1 MRRPGTARALWV
13 WIIWAALSVGE
24 ARAGAVEVQIK
35 LPAPQKIDT
44 TGMSRVLVGGFRTGD
59 HPTLNLEREL
69 NRSLRSL
76 LRRNTKFEILDI
88 EPLPLPEQPI
98 EDAIR
103 NTAYWTRLGARF
115 NADLILAGT
124 LEFSSTDQSGFVQ
137 EDLISEMTQQRVRRQ
152 RWVER
157 ESFRM
162 ELALYFFRGSSGDLM
177 YEDHFIEEAA
187 FDGKGNDPLTALH
200 QLIDRIGESI
210 LSIVTTRSR
219 LETRHLFTE

>member
-1 MRRPGTARALWV
+1 MRRTGKARALWI
-13 WIIWAALSVGE
+13 WIIWAALCWSD
-24 ARAGAVEVQIK
+24 AAAGAVEVQIK

-44 TGMSRVLVGGFRTGD
+44 TGMSRALVGGFRTSD
-59 HPTLNLEREL
+59 HPTLNLEREI
-69 NRSLRSL
+69 NRSLRGL
-76 LRRNTKFEILDI
+76 LRKNTKFEILDV

-137 EDLISEMTQQRVRRQ
+137 EDLISELTLQRVRRQ

-162 ELALYFFRGSSGDLM
+162 ELGLYFFRGSSGDLM
-177 YEDHFIEEAA
+177 YEDHFTEEAA
-187 FDGKGNDPLTALH
+187 FDGKGNDPLSALH
-200 QLIDRIGESI
+200 QLIDRIGETV
-210 LSIVTTRSR
+210 LSIVTTRTR